1 MNRFIVLFALI
12 LSTFAVVLAVLTVR
26 EMPRQ
31 FSAGENKL
39 RMSVLGTGSPAVIFD
54 AFGPANLEIWNRVQ
68 PEVARFAR
76 TVTYDHGGYWGSE
89 PGRKPRDAR
98 QIALELHTALRAA
111 NVPPP
116 YILVGY
122 SCGGPYAR
130 VFAGMYPN
138 EVSGL
143 LLIDPTQEEF
153 MDMFTVKYSRFYVV
167 SEKHRVAQN
176 EWGCQ
181 SDSLAQ
187 AKESRLPNLP
197 ITVIT
202 GMAKQDMLK
211 NKLLPQWLESH
222 QKWIS
227 QFPQGKHLV
236 TTNSGH
242 NVVLKEPE
250 LVIEAVRQM
259 VEKILPEVPPDH
271 IQ

>member
-1 MNRFIVLFALI
+1 MNRFIILFALI
-12 LSTFAVVLAVLTVR
+12 LSTFAAVLAVQSVR
-26 EMPRQ
+26 EMPRHV
-31 FSAGENKL
+31 SAGEHKL
-39 RMSVLGTGSPAVIFD
+39 RMSILGKGSPAVVFD

-89 PGRKPRDAR
+89 PGPKPRDAQ
-98 QIALELHTALRAA
+98 QIARELNTALHAA

-116 YILVGY
+116 YVLVGY
-122 SCGGPYAR
+122 SFGGPYAR

-138 EVSGL
+138 EVCGL

-153 MDMFTVKYSRFYVV
+153 MDLFKVKYSRFYVV
-167 SEKHRVAQN
+167 SEKHRIAQN

-181 SDSLAQ
+181 WDSLAQ
-187 AKESRLPNLP
+187 AKDSRLPNIP
-197 ITVIT
+197 IIVIT

-211 NKLLPQWLESH
+211 NSLLPQWLESH

-227 QFPQGKHLV
+227 RFPQGRHLV

-242 NVVLKEPE
+242 NVILKEPE
-250 LVIEAVRQM
+250 LVIETVHKLVERTRTPARTGRVR
-259 VEKILPEVPPDH
+259 
-271 IQ
+271 